1 VTRALLLV
9 LASLAT
15 ALGLVNLYSAD
26 LTPLGD
32 PGNGFAIQAT
42 RALVGLLVFGIAARL
57 PLERVRENARL
68 LWLGGVAL
76 LVATALV
83 GHDAGGARSWLA
95 LGPVHVQPSEL
106 MKVLLPLAIAAELT
120 RPNRRSRVSRVLR
133 WPLIHLGASR
143 AMAVRAGSAGARFL
157 MVTLLVGIPLG
168 LVATQPDMGTA
179 ALLGM
184 TALMVVWLAGIHRW
198 VLVAGTAAALVAA
211 PVGWALLQ
219 DYQRDRILTFAN
231 PTADPTGAGYQTL
244 QSLYAVSSG
253 GWWGRGWGAG
263 TQGRLGF
270 LPEHT
275 TDFILAHLAEE
286 WGLIGA
292 LLCLGLLFALITVGL
307 GVAERTRDRFSAL
320 LAGSLSLSL
329 LGQVVVNAGGI
340 LGLLPLTGVT
350 LPFFSYGGSSLLA
363 VWFAVGLLAAV
374 AQPTARHR
382 RPVLNPV
389 ATPMIPK
396 LR

>member
-1 VTRALLLV
+1 VTGVLLLV

-15 ALGLVNLYSAD
+15 GLGLANLYSAD
-26 LTPLGD
+26 LTPMGD
-32 PGNGFAIQAT
+32 PGAGFAIQTT
-42 RALVGLLVFGIAARL
+42 RALVALLAFGIATRL
-57 PLERVRENARL
+57 PLEKVREHARL

-76 LVATALV
+76 LVTTWLG
-83 GHDAGGARSWLA
+83 GHVAGGARSWLA
-95 LGPVHVQPSEL
+95 LGPMHLQPSEL

-120 RPNRRSRVSRVLR
+120 RPTQRSWAANALRWLLMHVGVSR
-133 WPLIHLGASR
+133 PA
-143 AMAVRAGSAGARFL
+143 AAQAGA
-157 MVTLLVGIPLG
+157 VTTRWVIVVGLVAIPLG

-179 ALLGM
+179 GLLGL
-184 TALMVVWLAGIHRW
+184 TALTVVWLSGVHRR
-198 VLVAGTAAALVAA
+198 VLVVGAGAALVAA
-211 PVGWALLQ
+211 PVVWSVLQ
-219 DYQRDRILTFAN
+219 DYQRARIFTFAH
-231 PTADPTGAGYQTL
+231 PAQDPFGAGYQTL

-253 GWWGRGWGAG
+253 GWWGRGWGSG

-286 WGLIGA
+286 GGLLGA

-307 GVAERTRDRFSAL
+307 VVAERARDRFSAL
-320 LAGSLSLSL
+320 LAGALSLSL
-329 LGQVVVNAGGI
+329 LWQVAVNAGGI

-363 VWFAVGLLAAV
+363 VWFAVGLLTAV
-374 AQPTARHR
+374 ARPTVRHR
-382 RPVLNPV
+382 RPTLSPM
-389 ATPMIPK
+389 APMILK